1 MIHLQPLDFATTHQ
15 TETEPIPMN
24 IAKMM
29 SAAANAQKKMAQIQE
44 DLAKREVEA
53 SSGGGKVT
61 VKATGAGDILSI
73 RIAPEVVNADDVE
86 MLEDLVLSAVRQANA
101 DAKKLA
107 ADEMGKLTA
116 GLGIPGLPF

>member
-1 MIHLQPLDFATTHQ
+1 
-15 TETEPIPMN
+15 
-24 IAKMM
+24 MM

-53 SSGGGKVT
+53 TSGGGKVT
-61 VKATGAGDILSI
+61 VKASGSGEILSI
-73 RIAPEVVNADDVE
+73 KISPEVINADDVE
-86 MLEDLVLSAVRQANA
+86 LLEDLVLSAVRQATG

-107 ADEMGKLTA
+107 SDEMGKLTA

>member
-1 MIHLQPLDFATTHQ
+1 
-15 TETEPIPMN
+15 MN

-29 SAAANAQKKMAQIQE
+29 SAAANAQKKMGQIQE
-44 DLAKREVEA
+44 DLANREIEA

-61 VKATGAGDILSI
+61 VKVTGAGDILSI
-73 RIAPEVVNADDVE
+73 RIAPEVVSADDVE
-86 MLEDLVLSAVRQANA
+86 LLEDLVLSAVRQATA

-116 GLGIPGLPF
+116 GLGIPSLPF

>member
-1 MIHLQPLDFATTHQ
+1 
-15 TETEPIPMN
+15 MN

-44 DLAKREVEA
+44 DLSKREVEA
-53 SSGGGKVT
+53 TSGGGKVT
-61 VKATGAGDILSI
+61 VKVTGSGDILSI
-73 RIAPEVVNADDVE
+73 RIAPEVVNPEDVE
-86 MLEDLVLSAVRQANA
+86 LLEDLVLSAVRQASA

>member
-1 MIHLQPLDFATTHQ
+1 
-15 TETEPIPMN
+15 MN

-61 VKATGAGDILSI
+61 VKVTGAGDILSV
-73 RIAPEVVNADDVE
+73 RIAPEVLSVDDVE
-86 MLEDLVLSAVRQANA
+86 LLEDLVLSAVRQATA

>member
-1 MIHLQPLDFATTHQ
+1 
-15 TETEPIPMN
+15 MN

-29 SAAANAQKKMAQIQE
+29 SAAANAQKKMAQIQD
-44 DLAKREVEA
+44 DLARREIEA

-61 VKATGAGDILSI
+61 VKVTGAGDILSI
-73 RIAPEVVNADDVE
+73 RISPEVVSADDVDL
-86 MLEDLVLSAVRQANA
+86 LEDLVLSAVRQATG

>member
-1 MIHLQPLDFATTHQ
+1 
-15 TETEPIPMN
+15 MN

-44 DLAKREVEA
+44 DLAQREVTA

-61 VKATGAGDILSI
+61 VTVTGAGDILSI
-73 RIAPEVVNADDVE
+73 KIAPEVVSADDVE
-86 MLEDLVLSAVRQANA
+86 LLEDLVLSAVRQATG

>member
-1 MIHLQPLDFATTHQ
+1 
-15 TETEPIPMN
+15 MN

-29 SAAANAQKKMAQIQE
+29 SAAANAQKKMDQIQE
-44 DLAKREVEA
+44 DLSQREVEA

-61 VKATGAGDILSI
+61 VKASGSGDILSI
-73 RIAPEVVNADDVE
+73 RISPEVVNAEDVE
-86 MLEDLVLSAVRQANA
+86 LLEDLVLSAVRQATA

>member
-1 MIHLQPLDFATTHQ
+1 
-15 TETEPIPMN
+15 MN

-29 SAAANAQKKMAQIQE
+29 SAAATAQKKMAQIQE
-44 DLAKREVEA
+44 DLALREVEA

-61 VKATGAGDILSI
+61 VKVSGAGDILSVKI
-73 RIAPEVVNADDVE
+73 SPEVVNANDVE
-86 MLEDLVLSAVRQANA
+86 LLEDLDLSAVRQATG

>member
-1 MIHLQPLDFATTHQ
+1 
-15 TETEPIPMN
+15 MN

-29 SAAANAQKKMAQIQE
+29 SAAASAQKKMAQIQE
-44 DLAKREVEA
+44 DLAKRELEA

-61 VKATGAGDILSI
+61 VKVTGDGEIRSV
-73 RIAPEVVNADDVE
+73 RIAPEVVSAGDVE
-86 MLEDLVLSAVRQANA
+86 LLEDLVLSAVRQATG

-116 GLGIPGLPF
+116 GLGIPGLPY

>member
-1 MIHLQPLDFATTHQ
+1 
-15 TETEPIPMN
+15 MN

-44 DLAKREVEA
+44 DLAQKEVEA

-61 VKATGAGDILSI
+61 VKVTGAGDILSI
-73 RIAPEVVNADDVE
+73 KIAPEVVNPDDVE
-86 MLEDLVLSAVRQANA
+86 LLEDLVLSAVRQATG

-116 GLGIPGLPF
+116 GLGLPGMPF

>member
-1 MIHLQPLDFATTHQ
+1 
-15 TETEPIPMN
+15 MN

-53 SSGGGKVT
+53 SSGGGKVI
-61 VKATGAGDILSI
+61 VKASGAGDILSI
-73 RIAPEVVNADDVE
+73 TISPEVVSADDVE
-86 MLEDLVLSAVRQANA
+86 MLEDLVLSAVRQATA

>member
-1 MIHLQPLDFATTHQ
+1 
-15 TETEPIPMN
+15 MN

-29 SAAANAQKKMAQIQE
+29 SAAATAQKKMAQIQE

-61 VKATGAGDILSI
+61 VKATGAGEILSI
-73 RIAPEVVNADDVE
+73 RIAPDVVDPGDVE
-86 MLEDLVLSAVRQANA
+86 MLEDLVLSAVRQATG
-101 DAKKLA
+101 DAKKMA
-107 ADEMGKLTA
+107 TEEMGKLTA

>member
-1 MIHLQPLDFATTHQ
+1 
-15 TETEPIPMN
+15 
-24 IAKMM
+24 MM

-44 DLAKREVEA
+44 DLATREVEA

-61 VKATGAGDILSI
+61 VKASGTGDILSI
-73 RIAPEVVNADDVE
+73 RISPEVVNSEDVE
-86 MLEDLVLSAVRQANA
+86 LLEDLVLSAVRQATS

>member
-1 MIHLQPLDFATTHQ
+1 
-15 TETEPIPMN
+15 MN

-29 SAAANAQKKMAQIQE
+29 SAAATAQKKMAQIQD
-44 DLAKREVEA
+44 DLARREIEA

-61 VKATGAGDILSI
+61 VKVTGAGDILSI
-73 RIAPEVVNADDVE
+73 RISPEVVSADDVE
-86 MLEDLVLSAVRQANA
+86 LLEDLVLSAVRQATG

>member
-1 MIHLQPLDFATTHQ
+1 
-15 TETEPIPMN
+15 MN

-29 SAAANAQKKMAQIQE
+29 SAAASAQKKMAPIQE
-44 DLAKREVEA
+44 DLAKRELEA

-61 VKATGAGDILSI
+61 VTVTGDGEIRSV
-73 RIAPEVVNADDVE
+73 RIAPEVVSAGDVE
-86 MLEDLVLSAVRQANA
+86 LLEDLVLSAVRQATG

>member
-1 MIHLQPLDFATTHQ
+1 
-15 TETEPIPMN
+15 MN
-24 IAKMM
+24 LAKMM

-61 VKATGAGDILSI
+61 VRVTGAGDILSI
-73 RIAPEVVNADDVE
+73 RIAPEVVSSDDVE
-86 MLEDLVLSAVRQANA
+86 MLEDLVLSAVRQAVG

>member
-1 MIHLQPLDFATTHQ
+1 
-15 TETEPIPMN
+15 MN

-44 DLAKREVEA
+44 DLGKREITA
-53 SSGGGKVT
+53 SSGGGKVS
-61 VKATGAGDILSI
+61 VVANGAGDILSV
-73 RIAPEVVNADDVE
+73 RISPDVVSAEDVE
-86 MLEDLVLSAVRQANA
+86 LLEDLVLSAVRQATS

>member
-1 MIHLQPLDFATTHQ
+1 
-15 TETEPIPMN
+15 MN

-29 SAAANAQKKMAQIQE
+29 SAAANAQKKMAQIQD
-44 DLAKREVEA
+44 DLARREIEA

-61 VKATGAGDILSI
+61 VKVTGAGDILSI
-73 RIAPEVVNADDVE
+73 RISPEVVSADDVE
-86 MLEDLVLSAVRQANA
+86 LLEDLVLSAVRQATG
-101 DAKKLA
+101 DAKQLA

>member
-1 MIHLQPLDFATTHQ
+1 
-15 TETEPIPMN
+15 MN

-44 DLAKREVEA
+44 DLARREVEA

-61 VKATGAGDILSI
+61 VKASGAGEILSI
-73 RIAPEVVNADDVE
+73 RIAPEVINPDDAE
-86 MLEDLVLSAVRQANA
+86 LLEDLVLSAVRQATA

>member
-1 MIHLQPLDFATTHQ
+1 
-15 TETEPIPMN
+15 MN

-61 VKATGAGDILSI
+61 VKASGACDILSI
-73 RIAPEVVNADDVE
+73 RIAPEVVSADDVE
-86 MLEDLVLSAVRQANA
+86 LLEDLVLSAVRQATT

>member
-1 MIHLQPLDFATTHQ
+1 
-15 TETEPIPMN
+15 MN

-29 SAAANAQKKMAQIQE
+29 SAAATAQKKMAQIQE
-44 DLAKREVEA
+44 DLSQREVEA

-61 VKATGAGDILSI
+61 VKASGSGDILSI
-73 RIAPEVVNADDVE
+73 RISPEVVNAEDVE
-86 MLEDLVLSAVRQANA
+86 LLEDLVLSAVRQATT

>member
-1 MIHLQPLDFATTHQ
+1 
-15 TETEPIPMN
+15 MN

-29 SAAANAQKKMAQIQE
+29 SAAANAQKKMAPIQE

-53 SSGGGKVT
+53 SSGGGKVI
-61 VKATGAGDILSI
+61 VKASGAGDILSI
-73 RIAPEVVNADDVE
+73 RISPEVVSADDVE
-86 MLEDLVLSAVRQANA
+86 MLEDLVLSAVRQATA
-101 DAKKLA
+101 DAKKLT

>member
-1 MIHLQPLDFATTHQ
+1 
-15 TETEPIPMN
+15 MN

-29 SAAANAQKKMAQIQE
+29 SAAASAQKKMAQIQE

-61 VKATGAGDILSI
+61 VKVTGDGEIRSI
-73 RIAPEVVNADDVE
+73 RIAPEVVSAGDVE
-86 MLEDLVLSAVRQANA
+86 LLEDLVLSAVRQATG